1 MTCSGC
7 ERDRTIKLTTG
18 DTCCT
23 WCQRHAREC
32 EARFILAMPTKS
44 QRRLYLDGDPMNPRK
59 MSVRKMRGDT
69 ATKAL
74 EVLALKIWRKKNE
87 D

>member
-1 MTCSGC
+1 MCSECKREKSIDLING
-7 ERDRTIKLTTG
+7 DR
-18 DTCCT
+18 CCSY
-23 WCQRHAREC
+23 CDRFRSEA
-32 EARFILAMPTKS
+32 EARFVLAMPTKS

-87 D
+87 G